1 MNKKEFLDNL
11 SKYLRGIPGEDER
24 DIISDFE
31 EHFEMGKKEGRTE
44 EDLAKS
50 LGDPKALANQMR
62 ASIMV
67 ARAEKETTT
76 VNITRA
82 VFASLGLGFFNLIFI
97 LGPFVG
103 ILGVLAGLFAAAIG
117 ATAGGITGLLGTIF
131 SPLFPEYFNLIVNP
145 AVGIF
150 ASIGVICFGVLFF
163 IGDMYLARTLFRLFI
178 RYIKFNVRIVTGKER
193 RDEA

>member
-11 SKYLRGIPGEDER
+11 SKYLRGIPGEDEK

-50 LGDPKALANQMR
+50 LGDPKALANQLK
-62 ASIMV
+62 ANIMV
-67 ARAEKETTT
+67 AQAEKETTA

-82 VFASLGLGFFNLIFI
+82 VFASLGLGFFNLIFV
-97 LGPFVG
+97 LGPFIG
-103 ILGVLAGLFAAAIG
+103 ILGILTGLFAAAIG
-117 ATAGGITGLLGTIF
+117 TTAGGITGLLGTIF
-131 SPLFPEYFNLIVNP
+131 SPLFPEYFNMIVNP

-150 ASIGVICFGVLFF
+150 ASIGAICFGILFF
-163 IGDMYLARTLFRLFI
+163 IGDIYLTRGFFRLFI
-178 RYIKFNVRIVTGKER
+178 RYIKFNARVLTGRER
-193 RDEA
+193 KNEV

>member
-11 SKYLRGIPGEDER
+11 SKYLRGIPGEDEK
-24 DIISDFE
+24 DIISDFD

-50 LGDPKALANQMR
+50 LGDPKALANQLR
-62 ASIMV
+62 ANIIV
-67 ARAEKETTT
+67 AQAEKETTA

-82 VFASLGLGFFNLIFI
+82 VFATLGLGFFNLIFV
-97 LGPFVG
+97 LGPFIGVLG
-103 ILGVLAGLFAAAIG
+103 ILAGLFAAAIG
-117 ATAGGITGLLGTIF
+117 ITAGGITGLLGTIF

-150 ASIGVICFGVLFF
+150 ASIGATSFGILFF
-163 IGDMYLARTLFRLFI
+163 IGDIYLTRGFFRLFI
-178 RYIKFNVRIVTGKER
+178 KYIKFNARIVTGKER
-193 RDEA
+193 KNEV

>member
-11 SKYLRGIPGEDER
+11 SKYLRGIPGEDEK

-50 LGDPKALANQMR
+50 LGDPKALANQLK
-62 ASIMV
+62 ANIMV
-67 ARAEKETTT
+67 AQAEKETTA

-82 VFASLGLGFFNLIFI
+82 VFASLGLGFFNLIFV
-97 LGPFVG
+97 LGPFIG
-103 ILGVLAGLFAAAIG
+103 ILGILTGLFAAAIG
-117 ATAGGITGLLGTIF
+117 TTAGGITGLLGTIF
-131 SPLFPEYFNLIVNP
+131 SPLFPEYFNMIVNP

-150 ASIGVICFGVLFF
+150 ASIGAICFGILFF
-163 IGDMYLARTLFRLFI
+163 IGGIYLTRGFFRLFI
-178 RYIKFNVRIVTGKER
+178 RYIKFNARVLTGRER
-193 RDEA
+193 KNEV

>member
-11 SKYLRGIPGEDER
+11 SKYLRGIPGEDEK

-44 EDLAKS
+44 EDLTKS
-50 LGDPKALANQMR
+50 LGDPKALANQLK
-62 ASIMV
+62 ANIMV
-67 ARAEKETTT
+67 AQAEKETTA

-82 VFASLGLGFFNLIFI
+82 VFASLGLGFFNLIFV
-97 LGPFVG
+97 LGPFIGVVG
-103 ILGVLAGLFAAAIG
+103 SLAGLFAAAIG
-117 ATAGGITGLLGTIF
+117 TTAGGITGLLGTIF

-150 ASIGVICFGVLFF
+150 ASIGLICFGILFF
-163 IGDMYLARTLFRLFI
+163 IGDMYLTRGFFRLFI
-178 RYIKFNVRIVTGKER
+178 RYIKFNARVLTGRER
-193 RDEA
+193 KNEV

>member
-1 MNKKEFLDNL
+1 MDKKEFLENL
-11 SKYLRGIPGEDER
+11 SKYLRGIPGEDEQ
-24 DIISDFE
+24 DITSDFE

-50 LGDPKALANQMR
+50 LGDPKALANQLR

-67 ARAEKETTT
+67 ARAEKETTPI
-76 VNITRA
+76 NITRA

-97 LGPFVG
+97 LGPFG
-103 ILGVLAGLFAAAIG
+103 AIAGVLVGLFGAAIG

-163 IGDMYLARTLFRLFI
+163 IGDMYLARALFRLFI

-193 RDEA
+193 RDEV

>member
-11 SKYLRGIPGEDER
+11 SKYLRGIPGEDEK

-50 LGDPKALANQMR
+50 LGDPKALANQLK
-62 ASIMV
+62 ANIMV
-67 ARAEKETTT
+67 AQAEKETTA

-82 VFASLGLGFFNLIFI
+82 VFASLGLGFFNLIFV
-97 LGPFVG
+97 LGPFIGVVG
-103 ILGVLAGLFAAAIG
+103 ILVGLFAAAIG
-117 ATAGGITGLLGTIF
+117 TTAGGITGLLGTIF

-150 ASIGVICFGVLFF
+150 ASIGLICFGILFF
-163 IGDMYLARTLFRLFI
+163 IGDMYLTRGFFRLFI
-178 RYIKFNVRIVTGKER
+178 RYIKFNARVVTGRER
-193 RDEA
+193 KNEV

>member
-11 SKYLRGIPGEDER
+11 SKYLRGIPGEDEK

-50 LGDPKALANQMR
+50 LGDPKALANQLK
-62 ASIMV
+62 ANIMV
-67 ARAEKETTT
+67 AQAEKETTA

-82 VFASLGLGFFNLIFI
+82 VFASLGLGFFNLIFV
-97 LGPFVG
+97 LGPFIGVVG
-103 ILGVLAGLFAAAIG
+103 IFAGLFAAAIG
-117 ATAGGITGLLGTIF
+117 TTAGGITGLLGTIF

-150 ASIGVICFGVLFF
+150 ASIGLICFGILFF
-163 IGDMYLARTLFRLFI
+163 IGDMYLTRGFFRLFI
-178 RYIKFNVRIVTGKER
+178 RYIKFNARVVTGRER
-193 RDEA
+193 KNEV

>member
-1 MNKKEFLDNL
+1 MNKKEFLDDL
-11 SKYLRGIPGEDER
+11 SKYLRGIPGEDEQ

-50 LGDPKALANQMR
+50 LGDPKALANQLK
-62 ASIMV
+62 ANIMV
-67 ARAEKETTT
+67 AQAEKETTA

-82 VFASLGLGFFNLIFI
+82 VFASLGLGFFNLIFV
-97 LGPFVG
+97 LGPFIG
-103 ILGVLAGLFAAAIG
+103 ILGVITGLFATAIG
-117 ATAGGITGLLGTIF
+117 TTAGGITGLLGTIF

-150 ASIGVICFGVLFF
+150 ASIGLICFGVLFF
-163 IGDMYLARTLFRLFI
+163 IGDIYLTRGFFRLFI
-178 RYIKFNVRIVTGKER
+178 RYIKFNARIVTGRER
-193 RDEA
+193 KDEV